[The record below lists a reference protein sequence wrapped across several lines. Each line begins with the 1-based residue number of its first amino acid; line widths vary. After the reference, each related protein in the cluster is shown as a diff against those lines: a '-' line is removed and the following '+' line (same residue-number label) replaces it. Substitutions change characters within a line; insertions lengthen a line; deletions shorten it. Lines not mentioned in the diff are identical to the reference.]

1 MPPPDSPFRLIALVV
16 LLGTL
21 GTSAHFRYRARMTGG
36 HIPRRA
42 EGIRFAALRAL
53 VALPLFLGPLLYV
66 ANPNWMRWS
75 SLELPAWLRWSG
87 VVLGLLTIPGAQ
99 WVFRSIGRNVSETVL
114 TKERHELVTA
124 GPYRWIRHP
133 LYAVGILL
141 FVSIGLIA
149 ANWFIL
155 GLAAL
160 AALFIRF
167 LVIPI
172 EEHELSQKFGDH
184 YGQYI
189 ARTGRLF
196 PRVTRIP

>member
-1 MPPPDSPFRLIALVV
+1 
-16 LLGTL
+16 
-21 GTSAHFRYRARMTGG
+21 
-36 HIPRRA
+36 
-42 EGIRFAALRAL
+42 
-53 VALPLFLGPLLYV
+53 
-66 ANPNWMRWS
+66 
-75 SLELPAWLRWSG
+75 
-87 VVLGLLTIPGAQ
+87 
-99 WVFRSIGRNVSETVL
+99 VL

-141 FVSIGLIA
+141 FASIGLIA